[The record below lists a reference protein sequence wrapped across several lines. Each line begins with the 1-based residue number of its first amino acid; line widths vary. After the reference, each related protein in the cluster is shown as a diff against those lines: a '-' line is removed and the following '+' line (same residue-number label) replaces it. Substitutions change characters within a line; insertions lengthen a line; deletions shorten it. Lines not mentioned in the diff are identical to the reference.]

1 MSFSY
6 GTKAELC
13 RDPLARKCCAVA
25 ESYGLLLY
33 CNTFSSREIRI
44 ITESR
49 ELAQRL
55 PKLFRRAF
63 NLTFDTAP
71 PASQVPQASQL
82 PLALD
87 RGGKQ
92 VFAIS
97 SQDKLRTVFETFGF
111 SGSLML
117 AHHLNLSVLE
127 DDCCRPSF
135 LRGAFLAGGSVTDP
149 AKRYHLELV
158 TDHYNVSRETYSLLL
173 EMGFEPKEA
182 RRKGNFVVYF
192 KQSTAIE
199 DFLTTIGAPLSAMEL
214 MSLKI
219 EKDMRNSVNRKVN
232 CDTANVSKT
241 VDASIVQIEAIE
253 KLSRETGL
261 DSLPDKL
268 RETAVLRLENPE
280 MSLTELAEAS
290 SMTKSCLNHR
300 LRKLMEMAGKPGNT
314 K

>member
-6 GTKAELC
+6 DTKAELTK
-13 RDPLARKCCAVA
+13 DPISRKCCAVT

-33 CNTFSSREIRI
+33 CNTFSNREIRI

-55 PKLFRRAF
+55 PRLFRRAF
-63 NLTFDTAP
+63 DVVFD
-71 PASQVPQASQL
+71 VL
-82 PLALD
+82 P
-87 RGGKQ
+87 REGETGGKQ
-92 VFAIS
+92 TFIIHS
-97 SQDKLRTVFETFGF
+97 PEKLRTVFETFGF
-111 SGSLML
+111 TGSKML

-127 DDCCRPSF
+127 DECCRPSF

-182 RRKGNFVVYF
+182 TRKGNFVNYF
-192 KQSTAIE
+192 KQSSAIE

-214 MSLKI
+214 MSRKV
-219 EKDMRNSVNRKVN
+219 EKDMRNSINRKVN
-232 CDTANVSKT
+232 CDTANVTKT
-241 VDASIVQIEAIE
+241 VDAAMLQIDAIE
-253 KLSRETGL
+253 KIVTGTGL

-268 RETAVLRLENPE
+268 RETAVLRLNNPE
-280 MSLTELAEAS
+280 MSLTELAGIS
-290 SMTKSCLNHR
+290 SLTKSCLNHR
-300 LRKLMEMAGKPGNT
+300 LRKLVELSGRIGD
-314 K
+314 

>member
-13 RDPLARKCCAVA
+13 RDPIGKKCCAVA

-33 CNTFSSREIRI
+33 CNTFSDREIRI

-49 ELAQRL
+49 ELGARL
-55 PKLFRRAF
+55 PKLMRRAF
-63 NLTFDTAP
+63 GLAFDVTP
-71 PASQVPQASQL
+71 SSNEK
-82 PLALD
+82 
-87 RGGKQ
+87 GKQ
-92 VFAIS
+92 TFLMNDP
-97 SQDKLRTVFETFGF
+97 DKLRVIFETFGF
-111 SGSLML
+111 TGAGMV

-158 TDHYNVSRETYSLLL
+158 TDHYSVSRETYSLLL

-182 RRKGNFVVYF
+182 RRKGNFVIYF

-199 DFLTTIGAPLSAMEL
+199 DFLTTVGAPLSAMEL

-219 EKDMRNSVNRKVN
+219 EKDMRNAVNRKVN
-232 CDTANVSKT
+232 CDTANVSKA
-241 VDASIVQIEAIE
+241 VDAALLQIEAIE

-268 RETAVLRLENPE
+268 RETAALRLLNPD
-280 MSLTELAEAS
+280 MSLSELAEAS
-290 SMTKSCLNHR
+290 SLTKSCLNHR
-300 LRKLMEMAGKPGNT
+300 LRKLVELAGT
-314 K
+314 AE